1 MTSEDYDLQELLSL
15 IEVTDSEKSPDLFI
29 EETSKISQFIREY
42 KIHSGL
48 DRIPTCVVYYTYKE
62 KFGGDLSKVEFFREF
77 KKEFTQRRTGKQR
90 VYMLVSDSFDMSRDG
105 LLQAQ
110 FHNGNSKK

>member
-1 MTSEDYDLQELLSL
+1 MTNEDYDLQELLSL
-15 IEVTDSEKSPDLFI
+15 IEVTDSEKSPDLHI
-29 EETSKISQFIREY
+29 EETSKLSKFIRDY

-48 DRIPTCVVYYTYKE
+48 DRIATHVIYYTYKE

-90 VYMLVSDSFDMSRDG
+90 VYMLVGDSFDLSIEG
-105 LLQAQ
+105 LLEAQ